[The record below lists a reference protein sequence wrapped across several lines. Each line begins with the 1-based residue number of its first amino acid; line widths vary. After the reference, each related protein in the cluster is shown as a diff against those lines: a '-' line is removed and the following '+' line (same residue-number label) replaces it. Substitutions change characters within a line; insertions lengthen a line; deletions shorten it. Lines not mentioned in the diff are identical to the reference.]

1 MTPGKGGHTEKRSL
15 EKRFPGST
23 AHRNKQIAVLGPK
36 GIVCTKIT
44 VLYFRVSSG
53 QALFSVIYEP

>member
-1 MTPGKGGHTEKRSL
+1 MTPGKGGPAEKRSL

-23 AHRNKQIAVLGPK
+23 AHRNKLIAVLDPK

-44 VLYFRVSSG
+44 ILYFRVSSG